1 MIDESKM
8 PDMSPNAGLP
18 RIFAVLAWAAL
29 LGGASQALAA
39 DAAQATVQES
49 QMELQQLGQQRA
61 EIEARFK
68 AESLLCEERFAVN
81 DCLNRVRAERSL
93 ALKPITSRE
102 QEIDKLERR
111 ARAEAQRQRVIEREQ
126 EAAKLE
132 AQRRMSELLAAQRE
146 ALRQSEPA
154 GVAPSNASA
163 GVVKPR
169 PSVQELE
176 QAQRAK
182 KLRADQEAE
191 RRLAQRQAF
200 ERQQAA
206 HQREA
211 QQRMAQREAQS
222 KGKKAAAS
230 LPIPSAAEIAAASQS
245 AASAGKR

>member
-1 MIDESKM
+1 M

-18 RIFAVLAWAAL
+18 WIFSVPAWIAVL
-29 LGGASQALAA
+29 GGMPMALAA
-39 DAAQATVQES
+39 EAAEAAPPTH

-61 EIEARFK
+61 ELEVRFK
-68 AESLLCEERFAVN
+68 AESLLCEQRFAIN

-93 ALKPITSRE
+93 ALKPIVTRE

-126 EAAKLE
+126 EAARLE
-132 AQRRMSELLAAQRE
+132 AQRRTSELLAAQRE
-146 ALRQSEPA
+146 ALRRSEQA
-154 GVAPSNASA
+154 DAAPSNAEV
-163 GVVKPR
+163 GVAKPR

-182 KLRADQEAE
+182 KLRADQDAE

-211 QQRMAQREAQS
+211 QQRTAQREAES
-222 KGKKAAAS
+222 KGKKAAAT
-230 LPIPSAAEIAAASQS
+230 LPIPSAAEIAAASQT

>member
-1 MIDESKM
+1 M

-18 RIFAVLAWAAL
+18 RIFVVLAWMAW
-29 LGGASQALAA
+29 LGGATQAWAA
-39 DAAQATVQES
+39 DAVDPAAQTS
-49 QMELQQLGQQRA
+49 QLELQQLGQQRA

-68 AESLLCEERFAVN
+68 AESLLCEQRFAVN

-93 ALKPITSRE
+93 ALKPIVTRE
-102 QEIDKLERR
+102 QEIDKLERQ

-126 EAAKLE
+126 EAARLE
-132 AQRRMSELLAAQRE
+132 AQRRMAELLAAQRE
-146 ALRQSEPA
+146 ALRRSEPA
-154 GVAPSNASA
+154 EAEPEPAPAEAVVA
-163 GVVKPR
+163 KPR
-169 PSVQELE
+169 PSVQEIE
-176 QAQRAK
+176 RAQRAK

-211 QQRMAQREAQS
+211 QQRMAQREAES
-222 KGKKAAAS
+222 KGKKAPSS